1 MGSLKKGKL
10 NRFILYKNT
19 IINLLRLHETNFAR
33 LTDVRFTKSGF
44 PPLGNFYVR
53 K

>member
-19 IINLLRLHETNFAR
+19 ITKFAAVTR
-33 LTDVRFTKSGF
+33 DKFF
-44 PPLGNFYVR
+44 
-53 K
+53 